1 MAVVGLGG
9 HEERPEAVA
18 QADALAAGL
27 ADDGHEVV
35 RSDGSGFDR
44 GAFASELDLV
54 VSLGGDGSI
63 LRAVDLLDGR
73 PVPVL
78 GVNHG
83 ELGYLTTVEPAEA
96 QVAVGRALAGDR
108 DLEERMLL
116 HIEVRRADGSTIAVD
131 HALNEVVVE
140 RTSSSQTVRVGVTLD
155 GEFLTS
161 YAADGLIAATPTGS
175 TAYAFSARGPLV
187 DPVHRAIQLT
197 PVSPHMLF
205 DRTLVLDPSTEVRLE
220 VLGNRA
226 AACSADGREVAVLE
240 GGDVV
245 VCTAA
250 DRVAHLVTFG
260 PRDFKHLLA
269 TKFGLEDR

>member
-1 MAVVGLGG
+1 MAVVGLVV
-9 HEERPEAVA
+9 HEDRPEAVA
-18 QADALAAGL
+18 QADALAIGL
-27 ADDGHEVV
+27 TGDGHEVV

-44 GAFASELDLV
+44 ESFAGELDLV

-96 QVAVGRALAGDR
+96 QAAVGRALVGDR
-108 DLEERMLL
+108 DLEERMMLR
-116 HIEVRRADGSTIAVD
+116 IEIRRADGSTATVD

-161 YAADGLIAATPTGS
+161 YAADGLIAATPT
-175 TAYAFSARGPLV
+175 
-187 DPVHRAIQLT
+187 
-197 PVSPHMLF
+197 
-205 DRTLVLDPSTEVRLE
+205 
-220 VLGNRA
+220 
-226 AACSADGREVAVLE
+226 ADGREVAVLV